1 MKVVHSFLLPPPP
14 PPFEDPPFRPPP
26 QSHPRGTVP
35 VYLPAAGSGVRQL
48 PGAGE
53 ARRPPRFPAV
63 LGRNAAPGK
72 PHGCL
77 ELQEPLASQTKP
89 DPDQP
94 PPPSPGTGSLSSP
107 PRSPRLSPLPHRHPR
122 LGGGGL
128 PRRRQLGGALPLPP
142 RCPSRPAGLG
152 RVRGSA
158 HSGGSPR
165 SGAPSRFRGE
175 RGHGVL
181 LSAFAFCGLF
191 SSSLLKGGRGKR
203 TPVLEIRFRKLSP
216 QKRAGPVSPPERKR
230 GANSASRGEI
240 KPRSRSSYS

>member
-122 LGGGGL
+122 LGGGVFPGGGSSAGL
-128 PRRRQLGGALPLPP
+128 F
-142 RCPSRPAGLG
+142 PSRPGARRGPLG
-152 RVRGSA
+152 
-158 HSGGSPR
+158 SGGCVEAPTV
-165 SGAPSRFRGE
+165 GAPRGRE
-175 RGHGVL
+175 RPAVSEGKGDTGFCFPPSP
-181 LSAFAFCGLF
+181 SADCFLRRC
-191 SSSLLKGGRGKR
+191 
-203 TPVLEIRFRKLSP
+203 
-216 QKRAGPVSPPERKR
+216 
-230 GANSASRGEI
+230 
-240 KPRSRSSYS
+240 